1 MSRCLLFLL
10 LITGASAQL
19 ANRPPVPQWLA
30 APEGGTTFTRE
41 VRHEGK
47 LLKAVLLTAGDAAVE
62 ILLDGKSLATVK
74 AAATATGTDL
84 TRQLGDGK
92 AHTLGLRVPGKA
104 KTAALLELNG
114 DLAAVRWIAT
124 DDAWQN
130 AVVAGATDADA
141 ATNPFDLK
149 KTFDAYNSWQLAK
162 PGAQNQA
169 TDPAT
174 LTLPPGFK
182 AELIRSA
189 QPGEDSWVSMAFD
202 PQGRITLGKEKKGLL
217 RLTLSGSGDQKVE
230 VIDDELL
237 ECRGLLYAHGSL
249 FANANNTKSLF
260 RLTDKDGDGVF
271 EERQVLMRTEGGV
284 GHGRNHI
291 KLGPDGDIYVA
302 HGNNVLLP
310 KNLDPNSPLKNYA
323 NDQLIPNPWDGS
335 MFDGNVELPAGHIL
349 RVKPDGSKI
358 TLIAGG
364 LRNPLDIAFNEY
376 WQDLFTFDADMERDV
391 GTPWYMPTRVL
402 QIVPGGDYGW
412 RRGTGRYPEWYA
424 DTLRSVIDIG
434 LSSPTGIYF
443 GYGAKFPAKYQ
454 QALYLLD
461 WSYGRIIAVHLN
473 DSALWYEGKQE
484 PFVSGRPLNV
494 TDGCIG
500 PDGAMWFI
508 TGGRGTQ
515 SGLYRVSYAGSES
528 TEAYSRSESDLEGMD
543 QIRRLSV
550 LKGHLESPEN
560 DPEPHLSWVWNSL
573 SDFRRP
579 LVAHAARMALE
590 RIPPAQWREDALKE
604 ENRSTALPALLA
616 LARVGDAKDL
626 SPILQRLSTRF
637 PWYLPHTRERLMI
650 LRIIAVACA
659 RWGQPNDEERK
670 RLLAQTEEHYPVEG
684 WEGAI
689 IDPESAQLQNREAC
703 RLLVYLKS
711 PKVIEKTMPLL
722 KAATTSEDLL
732 FYPFMLRYLKD
743 GWTLEQRRIV
753 FEALNKAEKMNG
765 ASTFFKAI
773 SDTRSELAAALKPE
787 EAAQLAAVIQP
798 AKPAVLSAHAL
809 PGHSFKNWTL
819 EDLVPLLAKMD
830 AKTRSREGG
839 KDALIRAQCVFC
851 HRVSNDPA
859 LPAGVF
865 GPDLVQ
871 VSARFNRRD
880 LLDHI
885 LNPSKFIDEKYR
897 FVTVKTTDGKTLTG
911 SLESEDDERVVL
923 KPNPL
928 AVETSEIAKAMIKER
943 TVSEISPMPPGLL
956 NSLKAEQILDLLGWF
971 ESLK

>member
-1 MSRCLLFLL
+1 MSRCFLFLL
-10 LITGASAQL
+10 LSASAFAQL
-19 ANRPPVPQWLA
+19 ANSPPVPQWLA
-30 APEGGTTFTRE
+30 APEAGATFAQT
-41 VRHEGK
+41 VKHEGK
-47 LLKAVLLTAGDAAVE
+47 LLKAVLLTASDSPVE
-62 ILLDGKSLATVK
+62 IVLDGRSIATLK

-92 AHTLGLRVPGKA
+92 THQLGLRVPGKA
-104 KTAALLELNG
+104 KAAALLELNG
-114 DLAAVRWIAT
+114 DLAAVRWIVTDAT
-124 DDAWQN
+124 WQN
-130 AVVAGATDADA
+130 AVVSGPTDADP

-169 TDPAT
+169 TEPAT

-249 FANANNTKSLF
+249 FANANVSKTLY
-260 RLTDKDGDGVF
+260 RLTDADGDGVF
-271 EERQVLMRTEGGV
+271 EQRQPLVKTEGGV

-302 HGNNVLLP
+302 HGNNVLIP
-310 KNLDPNSPLKNYA
+310 KNLDPDSLLKNYA
-323 NDQLIPNPWDGS
+323 NDQLIPNPWDNS

-349 RVKPDGSKI
+349 RVKPDGSKV
-358 TLIAGG
+358 TLLAGG
-364 LRNPLDIAFNEY
+364 LRNPLDIAFNHEG
-376 WQDLFTFDADMERDV
+376 DLFTFDADMERDV

-402 QIVPGGDYGW
+402 QILPGGDYGW
-412 RRGTGRYPEWYA
+412 RRGTGRYPAWYA
-424 DTLRSVIDIG
+424 DTLPSVIDIG

-443 GYGAKFPAKYQ
+443 GYGAEFPQKYQ
-454 QALYLLD
+454 DALYLLD
-461 WSYGRIIAVHLN
+461 WSYGRIIAVHF
-473 DSALWYEGKQE
+473 DKSVTQE
-484 PFVSGRPLNV
+484 TFVAGRPLNV

-500 PDGAMWFI
+500 PDGAMWFT

-515 SGLYRVSYAGSES
+515 SGLYRVSYTGK
-528 TEAYSRSESDLEGMD
+528 RSSSQLA
-543 QIRRLSV
+543 R
-550 LKGHLESPEN
+550 N
-560 DPEPHLSWVWNSL
+560 
-573 SDFRRP
+573 
-579 LVAHAARMALE
+579 VAKPVSASFSKHAARMGLESQPVNEWRMQALQSNE
-590 RIPPAQWREDALKE
+590 L
-604 ENRSTALPALLA
+604 NALLA
-616 LARVGDAKDL
+616 LARVGQSSDLPAILDAVLKAAPAPTLDA
-626 SPILQRLSTRF
+626 
-637 PWYLPHTRERLMI
+637 
-650 LRIIAVACA
+650 LRTVAVAIA
-659 RWGQPNDEERK
+659 RHGAPDEAHHQK
-670 RLLAQTEEHYPVEG
+670 LMAWAAYPQSETF
-684 WEGAI
+684 
-689 IDPESAQLQNREAC
+689 LNRELC

-711 PKVIEKTMPLL
+711 PTVIAKTMPLL
-722 KAATTSEDLL
+722 QAATTSEDLL
-732 FYPFMLRYLKD
+732 YYPFMLRYLKD
-743 GWTLEQRRIV
+743 GWTLEQRRVV

-773 SDTRSELAAALKPE
+773 SDTRSEVAAALKPE
-787 EAAQLAAVIQP
+787 EAVKLAAVIQP

-809 PGHSFKNWTL
+809 PGHTFKNWTL
-819 EDLVPLLAKMD
+819 EDLAPLLVKMD
-830 AKTRSREGG
+830 AKTRNRDSA

-851 HRVSNDPA
+851 HKVSNDPT

-885 LNPSKFIDEKYR
+885 LNPSKFIDEKFRY
-897 FVTVKTTDGKTLTG
+897 VTVKTSDGKTITG

-923 KPNPL
+923 RPNPL
-928 AVETSEIAKAMIKER
+928 TPDKSEIAKAMIKER
-943 TVSEISPMPPGLL
+943 SVSELSPMPVGLL
-956 NSLKAEQILDLLGWF
+956 NSLKAEQILDLLAWF
-971 ESLK
+971 ETLK

>member
-1 MSRCLLFLL
+1 MSRCFLFLL
-10 LITGASAQL
+10 LSSVSAFAQL
-19 ANRPPVPQWLA
+19 ANSPPVPQWLA
-30 APEGGTTFTRE
+30 APEAGATFTQS
-41 VRHEGK
+41 VKHEGK
-47 LLKAVLLTAGDAAVE
+47 LLKAVLLTAGDGAVE
-62 ILLDGKSLATVK
+62 IMLDGKTIATLK
-74 AAATATGTDL
+74 AAETATGTDL

-92 AHTLGLRVPGKA
+92 VHQLGLRVPGKA

-114 DLAAVRWIAT
+114 DLAAVRWIVTDAT
-124 DDAWQN
+124 WQN
-130 AVVAGATDADA
+130 AVVSGPTDADP

-182 AELIRSA
+182 AELVRSA

-217 RLTLSGSGDQKVE
+217 RLTLSGSGEQKVE

-249 FANANNTKSLF
+249 FANANNSKTLF
-260 RLTDKDGDGVF
+260 RLTDADGDGVF
-271 EERQVLMRTEGGV
+271 EKRQPLVKTEGGV

-310 KNLDPNSPLKNYA
+310 KNLDPDSPLKNYA

-349 RVKPDGSKI
+349 RVKPDGSKV
-358 TLIAGG
+358 TLLAGG
-364 LRNPLDIAFNEY
+364 LRNPLDIAFNHEG
-376 WQDLFTFDADMERDV
+376 DLFTFDADMERDV

-412 RRGTGRYPEWYA
+412 RRGTGRFPAWYA
-424 DTLRSVIDIG
+424 DTLPSVIDIG

-443 GYGAKFPAKYQ
+443 GYGSDFPQKYRE
-454 QALYLLD
+454 ALYILD
-461 WSYGRIIAVHLN
+461 WSYGRIIAVHLKG
-473 DSALWYEGKQE
+473 SGATYTAEQE
-484 PFVSGRPLNV
+484 TFISGRPLNV

-515 SGLYRVSYAGSES
+515 SGLYRVTPFHPEKEAKPIATKFSHVSSGMSQVRDVLEERVFDIPGLGKLEPKADFKYAWEHLGIADPFARLAARQWVERTPVTEWRAHAMSES
-528 TEAYSRSESDLEGMD
+528 SDKRT
-543 QIRRLSV
+543 I
-550 LKGHLESPEN
+550 
-560 DPEPHLSWVWNSL
+560 
-573 SDFRRP
+573 
-579 LVAHAARMALE
+579 
-590 RIPPAQWREDALKE
+590 
-604 ENRSTALPALLA
+604 TAMLA
-616 LARVGDAKDL
+616 LAREGEKADL
-626 SPILQRLSTRF
+626 EPILTKVMQIAPKPTL
-637 PWYLPHTRERLMI
+637 EA
-650 LRIIAVACA
+650 LRVIAVSIA
-659 RWGQPNDEERK
+659 RHGEPANEAALTKWAAYPADETF
-670 RLLAQTEEHYPVEG
+670 L
-684 WEGAI
+684 
-689 IDPESAQLQNREAC
+689 NRELC
-703 RLLVYLKS
+703 RLLVYLHS
-711 PKVIEKTMPLL
+711 PTVIAKTMPLL

-743 GWTLEQRRIV
+743 GWTLEQRRVV

-787 EAAQLAAVIQP
+787 EATQLAAVIQP
-798 AKPAVLSAHAL
+798 AKPTVLSAHAL

-819 EDLVPLLAKMD
+819 EDLTPLLAKMD
-830 AKTRSREGG
+830 AKTRSRDSA

-851 HRVSNDPA
+851 HKVSNDPT

-885 LNPSKFIDEKYR
+885 LNPSKFIDEKFRY
-897 FVTVKTTDGKTLTG
+897 VTVKTSDGKTITG

-923 KPNPL
+923 RPNPL
-928 AVETSEIAKAMIKER
+928 APEISEIAKAMIKER
-943 TVSEISPMPPGLL
+943 SVSEISPMPPGLL
-956 NSLKAEQILDLLGWF
+956 NSLKAEQILDLLAWF
-971 ESLK
+971 ENLR

>member
-1 MSRCLLFLL
+1 MLCRCLLFLAL
-10 LITGASAQL
+10 SVSGFSQL
-19 ANRPPVPQWLA
+19 ANRPPAPQWLA
-30 APEGGTTFTRE
+30 APEGGTTFSQE

-47 LLKAVLLTAGDAAVE
+47 LLKAVLLVAGEADV
-62 ILLDGKSLATVK
+62 LVDGSQVATVK
-74 AAATATGTDL
+74 AAEAASGTDL
-84 TRQLGDGK
+84 TRLLSDGK
-92 AHTLGLRVPGKA
+92 AHQIGLRVPAKS

-124 DDAWQN
+124 DEAWKN
-130 AVVAGATDADA
+130 AKAHVAGSTDADP

-202 PQGRITLGKEKKGLL
+202 PQGRLTLGKEKKGLL
-217 RLTLSGSGDQKVE
+217 RLTISGSGDQKVE
-230 VIDDELL
+230 AIDDELL

-249 FANANNTKSLF
+249 FANANNSKVLV

-271 EERQVLMRTEGGV
+271 EERKELMRTEGGV

-291 KLGPDGDIYVA
+291 KLGSDGDIYVA

-310 KNLDPNSPLKNYA
+310 KNIDPDSPLRNYA

-358 TLIAGG
+358 TLLAGG
-364 LRNPLDIAFNEY
+364 LRNPLDIALNHEG
-376 WQDLFTFDADMERDV
+376 DLFTFDADMERDV

-402 QIVPGGDYGW
+402 QVLPGADFGW
-412 RRGTGRYPEWYA
+412 RRGTGRYPESYA

-443 GYGAKFPAKYQ
+443 GYKAKFPAKYQ
-454 QALYLLD
+454 NALYLLD
-461 WSYGRIIAVHLN
+461 WSYGRIIAVTMQLER
-473 DSALWYEGKQE
+473 SRYRGWQE

-515 SGLYRVSYAGSES
+515 SGIYRVTYVGDEATTASYENLITSLTEVSIAREMQGSILGSSEQGPDLNLVW
-528 TEAYSRSESDLEGMD
+528 SRLQSSN
-543 QIRRLSV
+543 RLI
-550 LKGHLESPEN
+550 E
-560 DPEPHLSWVWNSL
+560 
-573 SDFRRP
+573 
-579 LVAHAARMALE
+579 HAARVALE
-590 RIPPAQWREDALKE
+590 KFPAEQWRHRALAEDK
-604 ENRSTALPALLA
+604 RDRALPALLA
-616 LARVGDAKDL
+616 LARVGSHEDL
-626 SPILQRLSTRF
+626 SPILQRLTTHF
-637 PWYLPHTRERLMI
+637 PWYMPHSRERLAI

-659 RWGQPNDEERK
+659 RLGQPNETDRQS
-670 RLLAQTEEHYPVEG
+670 LLAGTEAHYPEY
-684 WEGAI
+684 ANDI
-689 IDPESAQLQNREAC
+689 IGSEAVRQQNREAC

-711 PKVIEKTMPLL
+711 PTVIEKTMPLL
-722 KAATTSEDLL
+722 KSATTSEDLL

-743 GWTLEQRRIV
+743 GWTLEQRKVV

-773 SDTRSELAAALKPE
+773 NDTRSELAAALKPE
-787 EAAQLAAVIQP
+787 EAKTLATLIYP
-798 AKPAVLSAHAL
+798 AKPAALSPHAL
-809 PGHSFKNWTL
+809 PGHSFKNWKL
-819 EDLVPLLAKMD
+819 EDLEPQLAKMD
-830 AKTRSREGG
+830 ASKRSRDSG

-851 HRVSNDPA
+851 HKVSNDPA
-859 LPAGVF
+859 LPAGVL

-885 LNPSKFIDEKYR
+885 LNPSKFIDEKFR
-897 FVTVKTTDGKTLTG
+897 FITVKTSDGKTTTG

-928 AVETSEIAKAMIKER
+928 APETSEIAKAMIQER
-943 TVSEISPMPPGLL
+943 SVSEISPMPAGLL
-956 NSLKAEQILDLLGWF
+956 NALKAEQILDLLAWF
-971 ESLK
+971 ER

>member
-1 MSRCLLFLL
+1 MPRCFLFLL
-10 LITGASAQL
+10 LTASVFAQL

-30 APEGGTTFTRE
+30 APEAGATFTQT
-41 VRHEGK
+41 VKHEGK

-62 ILLDGKSLATVK
+62 IVLDDKSIATLK
-74 AAATATGTDL
+74 ATHIATGTDL
-84 TRQLGDGK
+84 TRLLGDGK
-92 AHTLGLRVPGKA
+92 AHQLGLRVPGKA
-104 KTAALLELNG
+104 KAAALLELNG
-114 DLAAVRWIAT
+114 DLAAVRWIVT
-124 DDAWQN
+124 DASWQN
-130 AVVAGATDADA
+130 AVVAGATDADPA
-141 ATNPFDLK
+141 ANPFDLK

-189 QPGEDSWVSMAFD
+189 QPGEDSWVAMAFD

-217 RLTLSGSGDQKVE
+217 RMTLSGSGEQKVE

-249 FANANNTKSLF
+249 FANANVSKTLF
-260 RLTDKDGDGVF
+260 RLTDTNGDGTF
-271 EERQVLMRTEGGV
+271 DERKELVRTEGGV

-310 KNLDPNSPLKNYA
+310 KNLDPDSPLKNYA
-323 NDQLIPNPWDGS
+323 HDQLIPNPWDGS

-349 RVKPDGSKI
+349 RVKPDGSKV
-358 TLIAGG
+358 TLLAGG
-364 LRNPLDIAFNEY
+364 LRNPLDIAFNHKGE
-376 WQDLFTFDADMERDV
+376 LFTFDADMERDV

-402 QIVPGGDYGW
+402 KIVPGGDYGW
-412 RRGTGRYPEWYA
+412 RRGTGRFPGGYM
-424 DTLRSVIDIG
+424 DTMRGMINIG
-434 LSSPTGIYF
+434 LASPTGIYF
-443 GYGAKFPAKYQ
+443 GYGAKFPARYQ
-454 QALYLLD
+454 DALFLLD
-461 WSYGRIIAVHLN
+461 WSYGRIIAVHWSKSGPQN
-473 DSALWYEGKQE
+473 VTVDQVVQDN
-484 PFVSGRPLNV
+484 FISGRPLNV

-515 SGLYRVSYAGSES
+515 SGLYRVTYTGDDIQKAEPMKENLFIEGFARDTKRLNELMRKPVEPERDLDFIWRNLYGWS
-528 TEAYSRSESDLEGMD
+528 TPA
-543 QIRRLSV
+543 
-550 LKGHLESPEN
+550 EN
-560 DPEPHLSWVWNSL
+560 LFL
-573 SDFRRP
+573 
-579 LVAHAARMALE
+579 ARVALE
-590 RIPPAQWREDALKE
+590 RIPAAQWRQRALSENEKDA
-604 ENRSTALPALLA
+604 TMAALLA
-616 LARVGDAKDL
+616 LARVGTSEDL
-626 SPILQRLSTRF
+626 SPILQRVMVFSQNEPLS
-637 PWYLPHTRERLMI
+637 WSA
-650 LRIIAVACA
+650 LRVISVACS
-659 RWGQPNDEERK
+659 RFGRPGDEDQR
-670 RLLAQTEEHYPVEG
+670 RLLNHAERFYPVYGNKED
-684 WEGAI
+684 I
-689 IDPESAQLQNREAC
+689 LYQDPTFLNRELC

-711 PKVIEKTMPLL
+711 PTVIEKTMPLL

-732 FYPFMLRYLKD
+732 YYPFMLRYLKE

-787 EAAQLAAVIQP
+787 EAVQLAAVISP
-798 AKPAVLSAHAL
+798 SKPAVLSAHAL

-819 EDLVPLLAKMD
+819 EDLAPLLAKMN
-830 AKTRSREGG
+830 AKTRNRDSG

-851 HRVSNDPA
+851 HKVSNDPT

-885 LNPSKFIDEKYR
+885 LNPSKFIDEKFRY
-897 FVTVKTTDGKTLTG
+897 VTVKTSDGKTITG

-923 KPNPL
+923 RQNPL
-928 AVETSEIAKAMIKER
+928 APEKSEIAKAMIKER
-943 TVSEISPMPPGLL
+943 SVSEISPMPAGLL
-956 NSLKAEQILDLLGWF
+956 NSLKAEQILDLLAWF
-971 ESLK
+971 ETMR